1 MQWVVDWISQ
11 NADLVGILLVTLVPF
26 AVALIGILTSYL
38 LAPRVPNPRK
48 VRRYEAGNPP
58 LAEPKAPLP
67 MQYIGYAL
75 LLTSLEP
82 ILVFTIL
89 ITVGTW
95 SAALPLIIIAVIL
108 TVVGVAYSLRY
119 VKDIKEWGA

>member
-1 MQWVVDWISQ
+1 MPIVDWISQ
-11 NADLVGILLVTLVPF
+11 NADLVGILLVVVVPLV
-26 AVALIGILTSYL
+26 VALIGILTSYL

-89 ITVGTW
+89 LTVGTW
-95 SAALPLIIIAVIL
+95 EVALPLIMVAVIL
-108 TVVGVAYSLRY
+108 AVVGVMYSLRY
-119 VKDIKEWGA
+119 VKDIKEWGL